1 MLLGP
6 SLQHLSFPEVVGAF
20 FTTGVLVM
28 GLGMTGVVRR
38 AMAAIPMPIVMA
50 MVAAIF
56 LRFGT
61 DVVDAPTSAPA
72 IALPMVIVIALLTA
86 VPALGKRMPPVLGT
100 LLIGLVMVVAT
111 GQFRFEADGRVPAQP
126 VFTAPEFTLA
136 AQLELLVPLAMT
148 VLVVQNGQGIAV
160 LRQAEHDPPINS
172 FAVASGAFSIVNASV
187 GAVSACVTGPTNVLL
202 TASGQKSSG
211 STRRLSPT
219 ACSRWSSPCSPRCS
233 RGSCSPPRRPSCW
246 PWAASP

>member
-50 MVAAIF
+50 MVAVIF

-61 DVVDAPTSAPA
+61 DVVDASTSAPA

-86 VPALGKRMPPVLGT
+86 VPALGKRMP
-100 LLIGLVMVVAT
+100 
-111 GQFRFEADGRVPAQP
+111 R
-126 VFTAPEFTLA
+126 
-136 AQLELLVPLAMT
+136 
-148 VLVVQNGQGIAV
+148 
-160 LRQAEHDPPINS
+160 
-172 FAVASGAFSIVNASV
+172 
-187 GAVSACVTGPTNVLL
+187 CWGP
-202 TASGQKSSG
+202 
-211 STRRLSPT
+211 
-219 ACSRWSSPCSPRCS
+219 C
-233 RGSCSPPRRPSCW
+233 
-246 PWAASP
+246 